1 MNSTMPEQTL
11 PLGVSDFAGL
21 RQDGLIYVDKTEMIA
36 RMAAT
41 RKGKFFL
48 ARPRRF
54 GKSLLV
60 STFESLFKY
69 GLRDF
74 QGLAIEK
81 QWDDK
86 TYDVVRLDFSRAK
99 QFATGEEFRLR
110 LDSLLTQAF
119 GNLGFAYS
127 PDPLHTACDQLS
139 GWLEKRTKSMLVLLI
154 DEYDAPLTACL
165 DKPELFEQVRSS
177 LSDFYSVLKSNDS
190 ALRFLFITGITKYS
204 KVSIFSELNN
214 LNDITLDVE
223 YGTLLGYT
231 EEELGRYFG
240 DYVAQ
245 AAEALELSPGELL
258 TRMRERYDGYCFDGQ
273 ASTHVYAPWSTLMF
287 LSKPRNGLENYWIES
302 GGQSSLLTNYVRSHS
317 LKDPGQYGQMQKVDK
332 DLLSISADV
341 RTINDAVLLMQAG
354 YLTIKAVRGDLVYLG
369 YPNGE
374 VAQTMAKFYAALMLK
389 QQALEM
395 ISEGVIRSHLEN
407 GDVPAFVADVN
418 KAFLAVDYRSY
429 PVTDEYKCRA
439 MVAMC
444 LSGAG
449 LFPQTEAHNA
459 LGRSDLEAVLGSTR
473 WVMEFKFARKGD
485 DPEALLTAALRQA
498 AERRYGAQS
507 PETRLMH
514 LGLVFS
520 EDKRQFVAYKA
531 RKAGAQ

>member
-1 MNSTMPEQTL
+1 MNSTTLEQTL

-69 GLRDF
+69 GLKDF

-99 QFATGEEFRLR
+99 QFATGQEFRLR

-139 GWLEKRTKSMLVLLI
+139 GWLEKRPKSMLVLLI

-177 LSDFYSVLKSNDS
+177 LSDFYSVLKSND
-190 ALRFLFITGITKYS
+190 APLRFLFITGITRFS
-204 KVSIFSELNN
+204 RSSIFSSALNN
-214 LNDITLDVE
+214 INDITLDVE

-231 EEELGRYFG
+231 EEEVNRYFG
-240 DYVAQ
+240 DYVNQ
-245 AAEALELSPGELL
+245 AAETLGMSADHMLDE
-258 TRMRERYDGYCFDGQ
+258 MRLNYDGYCFDEL
-273 ASTHVYAPWSTLMF
+273 ASTHVYSPWSTLSF
-287 LSKPRNGLENYWIES
+287 LKNPVVGLKNYWIES
-302 GGQSSLLTNYVRSHS
+302 GGQLSLLMNFIKGHS
-317 LKDPGQYGQMQKVDK
+317 LKDPDQYGRAQMIDK
-332 DLLSISADV
+332 ARLSMSADV
-341 RTINDAVLLMQAG
+341 RTIDDVALLTQAG
-354 YLTIKAVRGDLVYLG
+354 YLTIKGLEDDAFVLG
-369 YPNGE
+369 YPNRE
-374 VAQTMAKFYAALMLK
+374 VAQAMAKLYTGILLQEKSLAEVGAAG
-389 QQALEM
+389 
-395 ISEGVIRSHLEN
+395 IVG
-407 GDVPAFVADVN
+407 
-418 KAFLAVDYRSY
+418 
-429 PVTDEYKCRA
+429 
-439 MVAMC
+439 
-444 LSGAG
+444 
-449 LFPQTEAHNA
+449 
-459 LGRSDLEAVLGSTR
+459 
-473 WVMEFKFARKGD
+473 
-485 DPEALLTAALRQA
+485 
-498 AERRYGAQS
+498 
-507 PETRLMH
+507 
-514 LGLVFS
+514 
-520 EDKRQFVAYKA
+520 
-531 RKAGAQ
+531 